1 MGKYPP
7 PLVLIAQDKTIEI
20 KKVLMPK
27 RKIASMEAVSHR
39 EPIIINIFYI
49 DQFSAWSTGSVST
62 MAASTAFI
70 TELTWP
76 AFKNYSVQYYKP

>member
-1 MGKYPP
+1 
-7 PLVLIAQDKTIEI
+7 
-20 KKVLMPK
+20 
-27 RKIASMEAVSHR
+27 
-39 EPIIINIFYI
+39 
-49 DQFSAWSTGSVST
+49 